1 VLPLSACAACR
12 LPSWRPLHRNYLGKC
27 LLLAQSVQDANK
39 RLVLIGTAQI
49 WIALVW
55 GAGIM
60 LVFFAAGTVVGIL
73 LGLRFKLFV
82 LVPAIL
88 IATLAI
94 VLSGRGLRVIVFT
107 EVGTVALLQVGYIG
121 GCVLR
126 AILMRICPR
135 KWFGF
140 LSALVIL
147 TLKP

>member
-1 VLPLSACAACR
+1 VRAFGAERSGRELKTDSDR
-12 LPSWRPLHRNYLGKC
+12 HG
-27 LLLAQSVQDANK
+27 ANLD
-39 RLVLIGTAQI
+39 RVG
-49 WIALVW
+49 W

-60 LVFFAAGTVVGIL
+60 LVFFAVGTVAGLL

-94 VLSGRGLRVIVFT
+94 VLSGRGLRLIVFT

-140 LSALVIL
+140 
-147 TLKP
+147 

>member
-1 VLPLSACAACR
+1 
-12 LPSWRPLHRNYLGKC
+12 
-27 LLLAQSVQDANK
+27 
-39 RLVLIGTAQI
+39 
-49 WIALVW
+49 
-55 GAGIM
+55 M
-60 LVFFAAGTVVGIL
+60 LVFFAVGTVAGLL

-94 VLSGRGLRVIVFT
+94 VLSSRGLRVIVFT

-140 LSALVIL
+140 
-147 TLKP
+147 

>member
-1 VLPLSACAACR
+1 M
-12 LPSWRPLHRNYLGKC
+12 
-27 LLLAQSVQDANK
+27 
-39 RLVLIGTAQI
+39 
-49 WIALVW
+49 
-55 GAGIM
+55 M
-60 LVFFAAGTVVGIL
+60 LVFFAVGTVAGLL

-94 VLSGRGLRVIVFT
+94 VLSSRGLRVIVFT

-126 AILMRICPR
+126 VILMRICPR

-140 LSALVIL
+140 
-147 TLKP
+147 